1 MGLGQ
6 LFTLMHALI
15 TDHCRISDPAT
26 PTFRNRIALS
36 LPTPP
41 SCYRLAMRVGLG
53 VRDFLF
59 RGETVYGDR
68 IGLVDEPDQPA
79 ASWGSVTYHELARR
93 SRAFGEALA
102 RLGIAPGER
111 VAIAAHNSARW
122 IAALFGTTMAGRVL
136 VPINFRLHA
145 HEVEYIVRHSGARML
160 LIDPELEPTLGSIA
174 VEHVR
179 VLGAGTD
186 DELFLGDADPTDI
199 ELDEDSI
206 ATLNYT
212 SGTTARPKGVMLT
225 HRNLWINA
233 TTFGWHTGVCDRDAF
248 LHVVP
253 TFHCNGWGM
262 PLSFAAMG
270 GKQVVLRK
278 VGGAEILSRIAEHG
292 ITMLGG
298 APAVANAIL
307 DAATTWTGPIPGRG
321 TVRMLVAGAP
331 PPTRTIERIETELGW
346 EMIQLYGLTETSPL
360 ITMNR
365 RRAEHDP
372 LDPAARAVRLSRAGA
387 PVLGARV
394 TVDDHGEVIARANV
408 VMQGYWDDPAATE
421 AAIRDGWFHTGD
433 GGFVDDESYIT
444 ISDRKKDVIITGGE
458 NVSSIEVEDCIAGHA
473 AVAEVAVIG
482 VPDGKWGETVKALVV
497 LRPDHAVTEA
507 ELIAHCRDRLAH
519 YKCPTSIEFRA
530 ELARTA
536 TGKLQ
541 KFVLRAPYWVGRSR
555 QVG

>member
-1 MGLGQ
+1 
-6 LFTLMHALI
+6 
-15 TDHCRISDPAT
+15 
-26 PTFRNRIALS
+26 
-36 LPTPP
+36 
-41 SCYRLAMRVGLG
+41 MRVPLG

-59 RGETVYGDR
+59 RAEHMYGERV
-68 IGLVDEPDQPA
+68 GLVDEPDQPA
-79 ASWGSVTYHELARR
+79 ASWGALRYADFARR
-93 SRAFGEALA
+93 ARSFGAALEA
-102 RLGIAPGER
+102 LGIAPGER

-122 IAALFGTTMAGRVL
+122 MAALFGTTMAGRIL
-136 VPINFRLHA
+136 VPVNFRLHA
-145 HEVEYIVRHSGARML
+145 HEVEYIVRHSGARVL
-160 LIDPELEPTLGSIA
+160 LLDPEVEPAFGEIPI
-174 VEHVR
+174 EHRFVF
-179 VLGAGTD
+179 GEATD
-186 DELFLGDADPTDI
+186 DQLFGQQADAREH

-206 ATLNYT
+206 ATINYT

-233 TTFGWHTGVCDRDAF
+233 TTFGWHTNVCDRDAF

-262 PLSFAAMG
+262 PFSFAAMG

-278 VGGAEILSRIAEHG
+278 VSGPEILRRIAEHG

-307 DAATTWTGPIPGRG
+307 DAAASWPGAVPGRG

-365 RRAEHDP
+365 VRAEYDD
-372 LDPAARAVRLSRAGA
+372 LDPAARATRLSRAGA

-394 TVDDHGEVIARANV
+394 TVDAQGEVITRANV
-408 VMQGYWDDPAATE
+408 VMEGYWDDPAATE

-433 GGFVDDESYIT
+433 GGIVDDESYIT

-458 NVSSIEVEDCIAGHA
+458 NVSSIEVEDCLSSHA

-482 VPDGKWGETVKALVV
+482 VPNEKWGETVKALVV
-497 LRPDHAVTEA
+497 LRPGIVATEA
-507 ELIAHCRDRLAH
+507 DLITHCRDRLAH
-519 YKCPTSIEFRA
+519 YKCPTSVELRT

-541 KFVLRAPYWVGRSR
+541 KFVLRAPYWAGMTR
-555 QVG
+555 QVS

>member
-1 MGLGQ
+1 
-6 LFTLMHALI
+6 
-15 TDHCRISDPAT
+15 
-26 PTFRNRIALS
+26 
-36 LPTPP
+36 
-41 SCYRLAMRVGLG
+41 MRVPLG
-53 VRDFLF
+53 VRDFLC
-59 RGETVYGDR
+59 RAEQVYGDR

-79 ASWGSVTYHELARR
+79 ASWGAISYRELAARAR
-93 SRAFGEALA
+93 SFGAALA
-102 RLGIAPGER
+102 QLGIGPGER
-111 VAIAAHNSARW
+111 VAIVAHNSARW
-122 IAALFGTTMAGRVL
+122 IAALFGATMAGRVL

-145 HEVEYIVRHSGARML
+145 HEIEYIVRHSGARAL
-160 LIDPELEPTLGSIA
+160 LLDPDLVDSLGDIP
-174 VEHVR
+174 VEHR
-179 VLGAGTD
+179 FVLGAAS
-186 DELFLGDADPTDI
+186 DELFLQRVDAPTPEI
-199 ELDEDSI
+199 DEDEV

-262 PLSFAAMG
+262 PLAFAGMG

-278 VGGAEILSRIAEHG
+278 VGGAEILRRIAEHD

-307 DAATTWTGPIPGRG
+307 DAAAGWSGPIPGRG
-321 TVRMLVAGAP
+321 RVRMLVAGAP

-346 EMIQLYGLTETSPL
+346 ELIQLYGLTETSPL

-365 RRAEHDP
+365 RRAEYDE
-372 LDPAARAVRLSRAGA
+372 LDPAARAARLSRAGA
-387 PVLGARV
+387 PVIGAQV
-394 TVDDHGEVIARANV
+394 TVDPDGEVIARANV
-408 VMQGYWDDPAATE
+408 VMKGYWEDETATA

-433 GGFVDDESYIT
+433 GGFVDDGAYVT

-458 NVSSIEVEDCIAGHA
+458 NVSSIEVEDCLNSHV

-482 VPDGKWGETVKALVV
+482 VPDEKWGETVKALVV
-497 LRPDHAVTEA
+497 LRAGASATEA
-507 ELIAHCRDRLAH
+507 ELIAHCRANLAH
-519 YKCPTSIEFRA
+519 YKCPTSVELRE

-541 KFVLRAPYWVGRSR
+541 KFVLRAPYWAGRTR
-555 QVG
+555 GVN